1 MTANI
6 EADQERT
13 GSDRE
18 ALTEAYSRL
27 AKSVESELLRHAL
40 RLTNGDWDW
49 ARDLTQDSIVAGY
62 PLYLEGKLAAE
73 RNIRAWFMRVLTN
86 RFINQYNRKRKW
98 TSDTSVDDLDAHGP
112 FVERAESPGEAMERL
127 LLDEPL
133 ETALRSLPDDQ
144 RLCVLLVDVEEM
156 EYAEAA
162 RLLQIPI
169 GTVRSRL
176 ARARLRLYT
185 LLLPYAKSRGL
196 A

>member
-49 ARDLTQDSIVAGY
+49 ARDLAQDSIVAGY

-86 RFINQYNRKRKW
+86 RFINQYNRKREGEDG
-98 TSDTSVDDLDAHGP
+98 TASRPVLHGCPASLHLHRRTRDGQPQTESLLVGTGLGELLEQVLPRRVRYAVATIQYREPDLAVAH
-112 FVERAESPGEAMERL
+112 VHVH
-127 LLDEPL
+127 LDRGFRGRVP
-133 ETALRSLPDDQ
+133 R
-144 RLCVLLVDVEEM
+144 CVLKE
-156 EYAEAA
+156 
-162 RLLQIPI
+162 I
-169 GTVRSRL
+169 G
-176 ARARLRLYT
+176 
-185 LLLPYAKSRGL
+185 
-196 A
+196 